1 MRRLPNRRAARQVV
15 SCYQGS
21 YQALRCGGDYH
32 AGDNG
37 VMNEF
42 QATTV
47 MVVLFTLRC
56 VLPVVVMA
64 AIAYSMKR
72 LVRHWEVEDVV
83 SDIRHA

>member
-1 MRRLPNRRAARQVV
+1 
-15 SCYQGS
+15 
-21 YQALRCGGDYH
+21 
-32 AGDNG
+32 
-37 VMNEF
+37 MNEF

-47 MVVLFTLRC
+47 MVVLFSLRC

-64 AIAYSMKR
+64 AIACGMKR